1 MFSINTNVTALRVQN
16 AMRQAEAAAQKSML
30 RLSTGKRI
38 NSAADDPAGLAIWTR
53 MNSDI
58 IGMKQGIRNA
68 QDGISSAQTAE
79 GVLNEVTSMM
89 QRIRELALQAKSG
102 TYTDHDRSLM
112 DAEVQELKAQITDSL
127 RDSKFNGVSLF
138 DTVAKGS
145 GPGTPGTPG
154 YGTSTI
160 LQVGSQ
166 NQDTTDLVTDNL
178 DTTGLAALKIG
189 TVGDADSAIGTVD
202 GFLKNINKT
211 RAGLGAAQSGL
222 EFQIDLLNTNIVNL
236 SDAQSRI
243 MDVDYGAESVELAK
257 AQICIQAG
265 TAMLAQT
272 QQMTRML
279 VKLLLGL

>member
-16 AMRQAEAAAQKSML
+16 SMRQAEAAAQKSML

-79 GVLNEVTSMM
+79 GVLNEVTNMA

-102 TYTDHDRSLM
+102 TYTDHDRTLM
-112 DAEVQELKAQITDSL
+112 DAEVQELKAQIVSSL
-127 RDSKFNGVSLF
+127 RDAKFNGVSLF

-154 YGTSTI
+154 YGTSTT

-178 DTTGLAALKIG
+178 DTTVMAALKIT

-257 AQICIQAG
+257 AQIRIQAG

-279 VKLLLGL
+279 VKILLGL